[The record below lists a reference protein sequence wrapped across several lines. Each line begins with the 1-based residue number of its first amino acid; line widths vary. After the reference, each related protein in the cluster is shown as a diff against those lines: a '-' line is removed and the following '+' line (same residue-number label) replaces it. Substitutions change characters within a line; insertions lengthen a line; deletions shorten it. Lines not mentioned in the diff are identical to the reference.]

1 MGRHKIACKEMKMP
15 KATRKL
21 KKTFSLSR
29 ESILYLES
37 VRKRKK
43 RESISAVL
51 EEMIHQQQQTAE
63 MARISASVTDY
74 YDSLTE
80 QGRAESRAW
89 GEFALSQF
97 PIED

>member
-1 MGRHKIACKEMKMP
+1 MP
-15 KATRKL
+15 KPTRKL

-29 ESILYLES
+29 ESVLYLES

-51 EEMIHQQQQTAE
+51 EDLIRQQQQTAE
-63 MARISASVTDY
+63 MVRISASVTNY

-80 QGRAESRAW
+80 QERAENRAW
-89 GEFALSQF
+89 GEFALTQF
-97 PIED
+97 PTED

>member
-1 MGRHKIACKEMKMP
+1 MP

-43 RESISAVL
+43 RESISSVL
-51 EEMIHQQQQTAE
+51 EDLIRQQQQTAE
-63 MARISASVTDY
+63 MTRISASVTDY

-80 QGRAESRAW
+80 EERTENRAW

-97 PIED
+97 PTED

>member
-1 MGRHKIACKEMKMP
+1 MP

-29 ESILYLES
+29 ESVLYLES

-51 EEMIHQQQQTAE
+51 EDLIRQQQQTAE
-63 MARISASVTDY
+63 MSRISASVTDY

-80 QGRAESRAW
+80 EERAENRSW

-97 PIED
+97 PTKD